1 MYYLFDNGELQIE
14 VNNENYVTY
23 GQALQNRELLKIL
36 KFLEDNGE

>member
-1 MYYLFDNGELQIE
+1 MHYLFDNRELQIE